1 MFWIKNN
8 NRRLIHGPARSELR
22 GRASRAGGCSRP
34 CTRTRIRPVV
44 PKSLPYFFHSSL
56 LSSKIFRPFP
66 IRLPCFLHASSL
78 WPLTVYCRF
87 SFIHFF
93 PFRFLDLL
101 FILTFVLSAAVCVL
115 SHSFLTWISLYCSE
129 WYADGIF
136 FFIYAQ
142 DPFVC
147 SVVRPLWFRGLCRC
161 CWCLVEARLSIPN
174 CTGPHVCLYYFVVP
188 VLSYDFP
195 FPSLA
200 MTIFPFWR

>member
-1 MFWIKNN
+1 MPFPSRSPCFSFGLL
-8 NRRLIHGPARSELR
+8 RRLGSWVPLPM
-22 GRASRAGGCSRP
+22 SRIFSFFGKFLFLS
-34 CTRTRIRPVV
+34 
-44 PKSLPYFFHSSL
+44 FFHSSL

-147 SVVRPLWFRGLCRC
+147 SVVGPLWFRGLCHC

-174 CTGPHVCLYYFVVP
+174 CTGPHVWLYYFVVP

>member
-1 MFWIKNN
+1 MGSAAD
-8 NRRLIHGPARSELR
+8 RLAVSSPSSVSFYSYIFFIPLCWALR
-22 GRASRAGGCSRP
+22 FAG
-34 CTRTRIRPVV
+34 
-44 PKSLPYFFHSSL
+44 LF
-56 LSSKIFRPFP
+56 LSV
-66 IRLPCFLHASSL
+66 CHASFML
-78 WPLTVYCRF
+78 LLFGPLL
-87 SFIHFF
+87 FIAD
-93 PFRFLDLL
+93 FRLFISSPSFLDLL

-147 SVVRPLWFRGLCRC
+147 SVVCPLWFRGLCRC